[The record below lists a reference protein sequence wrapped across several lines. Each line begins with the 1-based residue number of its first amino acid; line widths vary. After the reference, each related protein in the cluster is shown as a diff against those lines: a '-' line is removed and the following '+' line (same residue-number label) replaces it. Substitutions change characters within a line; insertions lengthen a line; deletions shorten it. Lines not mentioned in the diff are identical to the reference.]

1 MPPLLP
7 PLGPEFEIGP
17 ELVLGPESEF
27 GPDMEFGPGIGPE
40 SESDGVQP

>member
-27 GPDMEFGPGIGPE
+27 GPDMEFGPGLGPE